1 MHEKNIALLCD
12 EADRLLQLNINLLR
26 QMIDEPDVLSDAKN
40 ENGQLFDKQKALK
53 RIEELEGE
61 QIKTTRREMVLAVVG
76 TMKAGKSTTINAI
89 VGQEILPNRNRPMT
103 SVPTLIRHVPGKT
116 EPVLF
121 LKHIQPVRNLL
132 ITLQEKLATPEGQ
145 QVAQP
150 LQQTGDTRELLKI
163 LADDAWLKNE
173 YHGEDEIFTGLASL
187 NDLVRLAA
195 AMGIEFPFDEYA
207 EVQKLPVIDVAFSH
221 LVGMDACQG
230 TLTLLDTPGPNEA
243 GQPQMEVMMRDQLQK
258 ASAVLAVMDYT
269 QMNSKADEE
278 VRKELNAIADVSAGR
293 LFVLVNKFDEKD
305 RNGDGA
311 DAVRQKVPAMLNS
324 DVLPA
329 SRVYPGSSRQAYLA
343 NRALHELRKT
353 GALPADEA
361 WVDDFVREAFG
372 RMKKEHICKDSE
384 LATEGATELWEG
396 SLIDK
401 LITEVIQSSHSRAAA
416 LAVDSAAAKLMQNAE
431 NVSEYLSLRHQGL
444 QQSIQSL
451 QVHIT
456 SLLTDIQE
464 IEKCQNQ
471 VTGDVKIAMDDINTK
486 TRELLTGVSTSL
498 EEELN
503 AYFRSGKR
511 REQQMLEEED
521 AEQRISQQGILG
533 KIREQFGVSAPGH
546 HSWKRDVDP
555 DSPEIKFSDRRE
567 ALELMMQ
574 IESTV
579 TSLHREAEAQFR
591 PELEKIVRGIETSF
605 RGTALYATENIAGR
619 INARL
624 EDEGFTVKITFPA
637 VSQLQ
642 SRIAVKTS
650 LSALMEERTETV
662 TRRRRQSGFWG
673 KICGAFGTSDW
684 GWETYKENVSRSVI
698 NINTVRKEVMSLTR
712 AYFGE
717 LQTSIEQNINQPVR
731 QEIDAF
737 FCTFREKVEQL
748 RNTLIQSSEDHKRDQ
763 QAQELLTGRLQA
775 LNERVP
781 ELITDSKALR
791 EELEAM
797 L

>member
-26 QMIDEPDVLSDAKN
+26 QMVEEPDVLSDSKN
-40 ENGQLFDKQKALK
+40 EKRLLFDKQKALK

-61 QIKTTRREMVLAVVG
+61 QIKTARREMVLAVVG

-116 EPVLF
+116 EPVLH
-121 LKHIQPVRNLL
+121 LEHIQPVRNLL
-132 ITLQEKLATPEGQ
+132 ITLQEKLATPAGQ
-145 QVAQP
+145 QVAQT
-150 LQQTGDTRELLKI
+150 LQQTGDTRELLDI
-163 LADDAWLKNE
+163 LTDDGWLKNE
-173 YHGEDEIFTGLASL
+173 YHGEEEIFTGLASL

-195 AMGIEFPFDEYA
+195 AMGSEFPFDEYA
-207 EVQKLPVIDVAFSH
+207 EVQKLPVIDVEFSH
-221 LVGMDACQG
+221 LVGMDECQG

-278 VRKELNAIADVSAGR
+278 VRKELNAIADVSVGR

-311 DAVRQKVPAMLNS
+311 DAVCQKVPAMLNS

-343 NRALHELRKT
+343 NRALHELRKNGT
-353 GALPADEA
+353 LPVDEA

-372 RMKKEHICKDSE
+372 RMKKDYVCKDSE

-396 SLIDK
+396 SLIDQ
-401 LITEVIQSSHSRAAA
+401 LITEVILSSHSRAAA

-431 NVSEYLSLRHQGL
+431 NISEYLSLRHQGL
-444 QQSIQSL
+444 MQSIQSL
-451 QVHIT
+451 QAHIT
-456 SLLTDIQE
+456 SLLEDIREIADCQE
-464 IEKCQNQ
+464 Q
-471 VTGDVKIAMDDINTK
+471 VTADVRMAMEEIDAR
-486 TRELLTGVSTSL
+486 TRELLTGVCTSL

-503 AYFRSGKR
+503 DYFRSGKR
-511 REQQMLEEED
+511 KEQQMLEEENS
-521 AEQRISQQGILG
+521 AQP
-533 KIREQFGVSAPGH
+533 RERNAFAFFLDIFGTGNQH
-546 HSWKRDVDP
+546 DRMRDFDP

-567 ALELMMQ
+567 ALELMTQ

-591 PELEKIVRGIETSF
+591 PELEKIVSGIETGF

-619 INARL
+619 INTRL
-624 EDEGFTVKITFPA
+624 EDEGFTVKISFPA

-642 SRIAVKTS
+642 TRLAVKTN

-662 TRRRRQSGFWG
+662 TRRRRQSGLWG

-684 GWETYKENVSRSVI
+684 GWETYKEDVSRSVI

-717 LQTSIEQNINQPVR
+717 LQASIEQDINQPVR

-737 FCTFREKVEQL
+737 FCAFREKVEQL

-763 QAQELLTGRLQA
+763 QAQERLTRRLQA

-791 EELEAM
+791 EELETM

>member
-26 QMIDEPDVLSDAKN
+26 QMVEEPDVLSDSKN
-40 ENGQLFDKQKALK
+40 ENRLLFDKQKALK

-61 QIKTTRREMVLAVVG
+61 QIKTARREMVLAVVG

-116 EPVLF
+116 EPVLH
-121 LKHIQPVRNLL
+121 LEHIQPVRNLL
-132 ITLQEKLATPEGQ
+132 ITLQEKLATPAGQ
-145 QVAQP
+145 QVAQT
-150 LQQTGDTRELLKI
+150 LQQTGDTRELLDI
-163 LADDAWLKNE
+163 LTDDGWLKNE
-173 YHGEDEIFTGLASL
+173 YHGEEEIFTGLASL

-195 AMGIEFPFDEYA
+195 AMGTEFPFDEYA
-207 EVQKLPVIDVAFSH
+207 EVQKLPVIDVEFSH

-269 QMNSKADEE
+269 QMNSKADED

-343 NRALHELRKT
+343 NRALHELRKNGT
-353 GALPADEA
+353 LPVDEA

-372 RMKKEHICKDSE
+372 RMKKDYVCKDSE
-384 LATEGATELWEG
+384 LATEGATDLWEC
-396 SLIDK
+396 SLIDQ
-401 LITEVIQSSHSRAAA
+401 LITEVILSSHSRAAA

-431 NVSEYLSLRHQGL
+431 NISEYLSLRHQGL
-444 QQSIQSL
+444 MQSIQSL
-451 QVHIT
+451 QAHIT
-456 SLLTDIQE
+456 SLLEDIREIADCQE
-464 IEKCQNQ
+464 Q
-471 VTGDVKIAMDDINTK
+471 VTADVRMAMEEIDAR
-486 TRELLTGVSTSL
+486 TRELLTGVYTSL

-503 AYFRSGKR
+503 DYFRSGKR
-511 REQQMLEEED
+511 KEQQMLEEENS
-521 AEQRISQQGILG
+521 AQP
-533 KIREQFGVSAPGH
+533 RERNAFAFFHDIFGTGNQH
-546 HSWKRDVDP
+546 DRMRDFDP

-567 ALELMMQ
+567 ALELMTQ

-591 PELEKIVRGIETSF
+591 PELEKIVSGIETGF

-619 INARL
+619 INTRL
-624 EDEGFTVKITFPA
+624 EDEGFTVKISFPA

-642 SRIAVKTS
+642 TRLAVKTN

-662 TRRRRQSGFWG
+662 TRRRRQSGLWG

-684 GWETYKENVSRSVI
+684 GWETYKEDVSRSVI

-717 LQTSIEQNINQPVR
+717 LQASIEQDINQPVR

-737 FCTFREKVEQL
+737 FCAFREKVEQL

-763 QAQELLTGRLQA
+763 QAQERLTRRLQA

-791 EELEAM
+791 EELETM

>member
-26 QMIDEPDVLSDAKN
+26 QMVEEPDVLSDSKN
-40 ENGQLFDKQKALK
+40 ENRLLFDKQKALK

-61 QIKTTRREMVLAVVG
+61 QIKTARREMVLAVVG

-116 EPVLF
+116 EPVLH
-121 LKHIQPVRNLL
+121 LEHIQPVRNLL
-132 ITLQEKLATPEGQ
+132 ITLQEKLATPAGQ
-145 QVAQP
+145 QVAQT
-150 LQQTGDTRELLKI
+150 LQQTGDTRELLDI
-163 LADDAWLKNE
+163 LTDDGWLKNE
-173 YHGEDEIFTGLASL
+173 YHGEEEIFTGLASL

-195 AMGIEFPFDEYA
+195 AMGSEFPFDEYA
-207 EVQKLPVIDVAFSH
+207 EVQKLPVIDVEFSH

-269 QMNSKADEE
+269 QMNSKADED

-343 NRALHELRKT
+343 NRALHELRKNGT
-353 GALPADEA
+353 LPVDEA

-372 RMKKEHICKDSE
+372 RMKKDYVCKDSE
-384 LATEGATELWEG
+384 LATEGATDLWEC
-396 SLIDK
+396 SLIDQ
-401 LITEVIQSSHSRAAA
+401 LITEVILSSHSRAAA

-431 NVSEYLSLRHQGL
+431 NISEYLSLRHQGL
-444 QQSIQSL
+444 MQSIQSL
-451 QVHIT
+451 QAHIT
-456 SLLTDIQE
+456 SLLEDIREIAGCQE
-464 IEKCQNQ
+464 Q
-471 VTGDVKIAMDDINTK
+471 VTADVRMAMEEIDAR
-486 TRELLTGVSTSL
+486 TRELLTGVCTSL

-503 AYFRSGKR
+503 DYFRSGKR
-511 REQQMLEEED
+511 KEQQMLEEENS
-521 AEQRISQQGILG
+521 AQP
-533 KIREQFGVSAPGH
+533 RERNAFAFFHDIFGTGNQH
-546 HSWKRDVDP
+546 DRMRDFDP

-567 ALELMMQ
+567 ALELMTQ

-591 PELEKIVRGIETSF
+591 PELEKIVSGIETGF

-619 INARL
+619 INTRL
-624 EDEGFTVKITFPA
+624 EDEGFTVKISFPA

-642 SRIAVKTS
+642 TRLAVKTN

-662 TRRRRQSGFWG
+662 TRRRRQSGLWG

-684 GWETYKENVSRSVI
+684 GWETYKEDVSRSVI

-717 LQTSIEQNINQPVR
+717 LQASIEQDINQPVR

-737 FCTFREKVEQL
+737 FCAFREKVEQL

-763 QAQELLTGRLQA
+763 QAQERLTRRLQA

-791 EELEAM
+791 EELETM

>member
-26 QMIDEPDVLSDAKN
+26 QMVEEPDVLSDSKN
-40 ENGQLFDKQKALK
+40 EKRLLFDKQKALK

-61 QIKTTRREMVLAVVG
+61 QIKTARREMVLAVVG

-116 EPVLF
+116 EPVLH
-121 LKHIQPVRNLL
+121 LEHIQPVRNLL
-132 ITLQEKLATPEGQ
+132 ITLQEKLATPAGQ
-145 QVAQP
+145 QVAQT
-150 LQQTGDTRELLKI
+150 LQQTGDTRELLDI
-163 LADDAWLKNE
+163 LTDDGWLKNE
-173 YHGEDEIFTGLASL
+173 YHGEEEIFTGLASL

-195 AMGIEFPFDEYA
+195 AMGSEFPFDEYA
-207 EVQKLPVIDVAFSH
+207 EVQKLPVIDVEFSH
-221 LVGMDACQG
+221 LVGMDECQG

-278 VRKELNAIADVSAGR
+278 VRKELNAIADVSVGN

-311 DAVRQKVPAMLNS
+311 DAVCQKVPAMLNS

-343 NRALHELRKT
+343 NRALHELRKNGT
-353 GALPADEA
+353 LPVDEA

-372 RMKKEHICKDSE
+372 RMKKDYVCKDSE
-384 LATEGATELWEG
+384 LATEGATDLWEG
-396 SLIDK
+396 SLIDQ
-401 LITEVIQSSHSRAAA
+401 LITEVILSSHSRAAA

-431 NVSEYLSLRHQGL
+431 NISEYLSLRHQGL
-444 QQSIQSL
+444 MQSIQSL
-451 QVHIT
+451 QAHIT
-456 SLLTDIQE
+456 SLLEDIREIADCQE
-464 IEKCQNQ
+464 Q
-471 VTGDVKIAMDDINTK
+471 VTADVRMAMEEIDAR
-486 TRELLTGVSTSL
+486 TRELLTGVCTSL

-503 AYFRSGKR
+503 DYFRSGKR
-511 REQQMLEEED
+511 KEQQMLEEENS
-521 AEQRISQQGILG
+521 AQP
-533 KIREQFGVSAPGH
+533 RERNAFAFFLDIFGTGNQH
-546 HSWKRDVDP
+546 DRMRDFDP

-567 ALELMMQ
+567 ALELMTQ

-591 PELEKIVRGIETSF
+591 PELEKIVSGIETGF

-619 INARL
+619 INTRL
-624 EDEGFTVKITFPA
+624 EDEGFTVKISFPA

-642 SRIAVKTS
+642 TRLAVKTN

-662 TRRRRQSGFWG
+662 TRRRRQSGLWG

-684 GWETYKENVSRSVI
+684 GWETYKEDVSRSVI

-717 LQTSIEQNINQPVR
+717 LQASIEQDINQPVR

-737 FCTFREKVEQL
+737 FCAFREKVEQL

-763 QAQELLTGRLQA
+763 QAQERLTRRLQA

-791 EELEAM
+791 EELETM

>member
-26 QMIDEPDVLSDAKN
+26 QMVEEPDVLSDSKN
-40 ENGQLFDKQKALK
+40 EKRLLFDKQKALK

-61 QIKTTRREMVLAVVG
+61 QIKTARREMVLAVVG

-116 EPVLF
+116 EPVLH
-121 LKHIQPVRNLL
+121 LEHIQPVRNLL
-132 ITLQEKLATPEGQ
+132 ITLQEKLATPAGQ
-145 QVAQP
+145 QVAQT
-150 LQQTGDTRELLKI
+150 LQQTGDTRELLDI
-163 LADDAWLKNE
+163 LTDDGWLKNE
-173 YHGEDEIFTGLASL
+173 YHGEEEIFTGLASL

-195 AMGIEFPFDEYA
+195 AMGSEFPFDEYA
-207 EVQKLPVIDVAFSH
+207 EVQKLPVIDVEFSH
-221 LVGMDACQG
+221 LVGMDECQG

-269 QMNSKADEE
+269 QMNSKADED

-343 NRALHELRKT
+343 NRALHELRKNGT
-353 GALPADEA
+353 LPVDEA

-372 RMKKEHICKDSE
+372 RMKKDYVCKDSE
-384 LATEGATELWEG
+384 LATEGATDLWEG
-396 SLIDK
+396 SLIDQ
-401 LITEVIQSSHSRAAA
+401 LITEVILSSHSRAAA

-431 NVSEYLSLRHQGL
+431 NISEYLSLRHQGL
-444 QQSIQSL
+444 MQSIQSL
-451 QVHIT
+451 QAHIT
-456 SLLTDIQE
+456 SLLEDIREIADCQE
-464 IEKCQNQ
+464 Q
-471 VTGDVKIAMDDINTK
+471 VTADVRMAMEEIDAR
-486 TRELLTGVSTSL
+486 TRELLTGVCTSL

-503 AYFRSGKR
+503 DYFRSGKR
-511 REQQMLEEED
+511 KEQQMLEEENS
-521 AEQRISQQGILG
+521 AQP
-533 KIREQFGVSAPGH
+533 RERNAFAFFLDIFGTGNQH
-546 HSWKRDVDP
+546 DRMRDFDP

-567 ALELMMQ
+567 ALELMTQ

-591 PELEKIVRGIETSF
+591 PELEKIVSGIETGF

-619 INARL
+619 INTRL
-624 EDEGFTVKITFPA
+624 EDEGFTVKISFPA

-642 SRIAVKTS
+642 TRLAVKTN

-662 TRRRRQSGFWG
+662 TRRRRQSGLWG

-684 GWETYKENVSRSVI
+684 GWETYKEDVSRSVI

-717 LQTSIEQNINQPVR
+717 LQASIEQDINQPVR

-737 FCTFREKVEQL
+737 FCAFREKVEQL

-763 QAQELLTGRLQA
+763 QAQERLTRRLQA

-791 EELEAM
+791 EELETM

>member
-26 QMIDEPDVLSDAKN
+26 QMVEEPDVLSDSKN
-40 ENGQLFDKQKALK
+40 ENRLLFDKQKALK

-61 QIKTTRREMVLAVVG
+61 QIKTARREMVLAVVG

-116 EPVLF
+116 EPVLH
-121 LKHIQPVRNLL
+121 LEHIQPVRNLL
-132 ITLQEKLATPEGQ
+132 ITLQEKLATPAGQ
-145 QVAQP
+145 QVAQT
-150 LQQTGDTRELLKI
+150 LQQTGDTRELLDI
-163 LADDAWLKNE
+163 LTDDGWLKNE
-173 YHGEDEIFTGLASL
+173 YHGEEEIFTGLASL

-195 AMGIEFPFDEYA
+195 AMGTEFPFDEYA
-207 EVQKLPVIDVAFSH
+207 EVQKLPVIDVEFSH

-269 QMNSKADEE
+269 QMNSKADED

-343 NRALHELRKT
+343 NRALHELRKNGT
-353 GALPADEA
+353 LPVDEA
-361 WVDDFVREAFG
+361 WVDNFVREAFG
-372 RMKKEHICKDSE
+372 RMKKDYVCKDSE
-384 LATEGATELWEG
+384 LATEGATDLWEC
-396 SLIDK
+396 SLIDQ
-401 LITEVIQSSHSRAAA
+401 LITEVILSSHSRAAA

-431 NVSEYLSLRHQGL
+431 NISEYLSLRHQGL
-444 QQSIQSL
+444 MQSIQSL
-451 QVHIT
+451 QAHIT
-456 SLLTDIQE
+456 SLLEDIREIADCQE
-464 IEKCQNQ
+464 Q
-471 VTGDVKIAMDDINTK
+471 VTADVRMAMEEIDAR
-486 TRELLTGVSTSL
+486 TRELLTGVCTSL

-503 AYFRSGKR
+503 DYFRSGKR
-511 REQQMLEEED
+511 KEQQMLEEENS
-521 AEQRISQQGILG
+521 AQP
-533 KIREQFGVSAPGH
+533 RERNAFAFFHDIFGTGNQH
-546 HSWKRDVDP
+546 DRMRDFDP

-567 ALELMMQ
+567 ALELMTQ

-591 PELEKIVRGIETSF
+591 PELEKIVSGIETGF

-619 INARL
+619 INTRL
-624 EDEGFTVKITFPA
+624 EDEGFTVKISFPA

-642 SRIAVKTS
+642 TRLAVKTN

-662 TRRRRQSGFWG
+662 TRRRRQSGLWG

-684 GWETYKENVSRSVI
+684 GWETYKEDVSRSVI

-717 LQTSIEQNINQPVR
+717 LQASIEQDINQPVR

-737 FCTFREKVEQL
+737 FCAFREKVEQL

-763 QAQELLTGRLQA
+763 QAQERLTRRLQA

-791 EELEAM
+791 EELETM

>member
-26 QMIDEPDVLSDAKN
+26 QMVDEPDVLSDSKN
-40 ENGQLFDKQKALK
+40 ENGLLFDKQKALK

-61 QIKTTRREMVLAVVG
+61 QIKTARREMVLAVVG

-116 EPVLF
+116 EPVLH
-121 LKHIQPVRNLL
+121 LEHTQPVRNLL
-132 ITLQEKLATPEGQ
+132 ITLQEKLATPAGQ
-145 QVAQP
+145 QVAQT
-150 LQQTGDTRELLKI
+150 LQQTGDTRELLDI
-163 LADDAWLKNE
+163 LTDDGWLKNE
-173 YHGEDEIFTGLASL
+173 YHGEEEIFTGLASL

-195 AMGIEFPFDEYA
+195 AMGSDFPFDEYA
-207 EVQKLPVIDVAFSH
+207 EVQKLPVIDVEFSH

-269 QMNSKADEE
+269 QMNSKADED

-343 NRALHELRKT
+343 NRALHELRKNGT
-353 GALPADEA
+353 LPVDEA
-361 WVDDFVREAFG
+361 WVDDFIREAFG
-372 RMKKEHICKDSE
+372 RMKKDYVCKDSE
-384 LATEGATELWEG
+384 LATEGATDLWEG
-396 SLIDK
+396 SLIDQ

-451 QVHIT
+451 QAHIT
-456 SLLTDIQE
+456 SLLADIQE
-464 IEKCQNQ
+464 IEECQNQ
-471 VTGDVKIAMDDINTK
+471 VTGDVRMAMEDINTK
-486 TRELLTGVSTSL
+486 TGELLTKVCASL

-503 AYFRSGKR
+503 DYFRSGKR
-511 REQQMLEEED
+511 KEQQMLEEENS
-521 AEQRISQQGILG
+521 AQP
-533 KIREQFGVSAPGH
+533 RERNAFAFFHDIFGTGNQH
-546 HSWKRDVDP
+546 DRMRDFDP

-567 ALELMMQ
+567 ALELMTQ

-591 PELEKIVRGIETSF
+591 PELEKIVRGIETGF
-605 RGTALYATENIAGR
+605 RGTALYATEKIAGR

-624 EDEGFTVKITFPA
+624 EDEGFTVKISFPA

-642 SRIAVKTS
+642 TRLAVQTN

-662 TRRRRQSGFWG
+662 TRRRRQDGVWG
-673 KICGAFGTSDW
+673 TLCRWANTSDW
-684 GWETYKENVSRSVI
+684 GWKEYSVDVSRSVI
-698 NINTVRKEVMSLTR
+698 NMNKVRKEVMSLTR

-717 LQTSIEQNINQPVR
+717 LQASIEQNINQPVR
-731 QEIDAF
+731 QEIDDF

-763 QAQELLTGRLQA
+763 QAQEHLTERLQA

-791 EELEAM
+791 EELETM

>member
-26 QMIDEPDVLSDAKN
+26 QMVEEPDVLSDSKN
-40 ENGQLFDKQKALK
+40 EKRLLFDKQKALK

-61 QIKTTRREMVLAVVG
+61 QIKTARREMVLAVVG

-116 EPVLF
+116 EPVLH
-121 LKHIQPVRNLL
+121 LEHIQPVRNLL
-132 ITLQEKLATPEGQ
+132 ITLQEKLATPAGQ
-145 QVAQP
+145 QVAQT
-150 LQQTGDTRELLKI
+150 LQQTGDTRELLDI
-163 LADDAWLKNE
+163 LTDDGWLKNE
-173 YHGEDEIFTGLASL
+173 YHGEEEIFTGLASL

-195 AMGIEFPFDEYA
+195 AMGSEFPFDEYA
-207 EVQKLPVIDVAFSH
+207 EVQKLPVIDVEFSH
-221 LVGMDACQG
+221 LVGMDECQG

-278 VRKELNAIADVSAGR
+278 VRKELNAIADVSVGR

-311 DAVRQKVPAMLNS
+311 DAVCQKVPAMLNS

-343 NRALHELRKT
+343 NRALHELRKNGT
-353 GALPADEA
+353 LPVDEA

-372 RMKKEHICKDSE
+372 RMKKDYVCKDSE
-384 LATEGATELWEG
+384 LATEGATDLWEG
-396 SLIDK
+396 SLIDQ
-401 LITEVIQSSHSRAAA
+401 LITEVILSSHSRAAA

-431 NVSEYLSLRHQGL
+431 NISEYLSLRHQGL
-444 QQSIQSL
+444 MQSIQSL
-451 QVHIT
+451 QAHIT
-456 SLLTDIQE
+456 SLLEDIREIADCQE
-464 IEKCQNQ
+464 Q
-471 VTGDVKIAMDDINTK
+471 VTADVRMAMEEIDAR
-486 TRELLTGVSTSL
+486 TRELLTGVCTSL

-503 AYFRSGKR
+503 DYFRSGKR
-511 REQQMLEEED
+511 KEQQMLEEENS
-521 AEQRISQQGILG
+521 AQP
-533 KIREQFGVSAPGH
+533 RERNAFAFFLDIFGTGNQH
-546 HSWKRDVDP
+546 DRMRDFDP

-567 ALELMMQ
+567 ALELMTQ

-591 PELEKIVRGIETSF
+591 PELEKIVSGIETGF

-619 INARL
+619 INTRL
-624 EDEGFTVKITFPA
+624 EDEGFTVKISFPA

-642 SRIAVKTS
+642 TRLAVKTN

-662 TRRRRQSGFWG
+662 TRRRRQSGLWG

-684 GWETYKENVSRSVI
+684 GWETYKEDVSRSVI

-717 LQTSIEQNINQPVR
+717 LQASIEQDINQPVR

-737 FCTFREKVEQL
+737 FCAFREKVEQL

-763 QAQELLTGRLQA
+763 QAQEWLTRRLQA

-791 EELEAM
+791 EELETM

>member
-26 QMIDEPDVLSDAKN
+26 QMVEEPDVLSDSKN
-40 ENGQLFDKQKALK
+40 EKRLLFDKQKALK

-61 QIKTTRREMVLAVVG
+61 QIKTARREMVLAVVG

-116 EPVLF
+116 EPVLH
-121 LKHIQPVRNLL
+121 LEHIQPVRNLL
-132 ITLQEKLATPEGQ
+132 ITLQEKLATPAGQ
-145 QVAQP
+145 QVAQT
-150 LQQTGDTRELLKI
+150 LQQTGDTRELLDI
-163 LADDAWLKNE
+163 LTDDGWLKNE
-173 YHGEDEIFTGLASL
+173 YHGEEEIFTGLASL

-195 AMGIEFPFDEYA
+195 AMGSEFPFDEYA
-207 EVQKLPVIDVAFSH
+207 EVQKLPVIDVEFSH

-278 VRKELNAIADVSAGR
+278 VRKELNAIADVSVGR

-311 DAVRQKVPAMLNS
+311 DAVCQKVPAMLNS

-343 NRALHELRKT
+343 NRALHELRKNGT
-353 GALPADEA
+353 LPVDEA

-372 RMKKEHICKDSE
+372 RMKKDYVCKDSE
-384 LATEGATELWEG
+384 LATEGATDLWEG
-396 SLIDK
+396 SLIDQ
-401 LITEVIQSSHSRAAA
+401 LITEVILSSHSRAAA

-431 NVSEYLSLRHQGL
+431 NISEYLSLRHQGL
-444 QQSIQSL
+444 MQSIQSL
-451 QVHIT
+451 QAHIT
-456 SLLTDIQE
+456 SLLEDIREIADCQE
-464 IEKCQNQ
+464 Q
-471 VTGDVKIAMDDINTK
+471 VTADVRMAMEEIDAR
-486 TRELLTGVSTSL
+486 TRELLTGVCTSL

-503 AYFRSGKR
+503 DYFRSGKR
-511 REQQMLEEED
+511 KEQQMLEEENS
-521 AEQRISQQGILG
+521 AQP
-533 KIREQFGVSAPGH
+533 RERNAFAFFLDIFGTGNQH
-546 HSWKRDVDP
+546 DRMRDFDP

-567 ALELMMQ
+567 ALELMTQ

-591 PELEKIVRGIETSF
+591 PELEKIVSGIETGF

-619 INARL
+619 INTRL
-624 EDEGFTVKITFPA
+624 EDEGFTVKISFPA

-642 SRIAVKTS
+642 TRLAVKTN

-662 TRRRRQSGFWG
+662 TRRRRQSGLWG

-684 GWETYKENVSRSVI
+684 GWETYKEDVSRSVI

-717 LQTSIEQNINQPVR
+717 LQASIEQDINQPVR

-737 FCTFREKVEQL
+737 FCAFREKVEQL

-763 QAQELLTGRLQA
+763 QAQERLTRRLQA

-791 EELEAM
+791 EELETM

>member
-26 QMIDEPDVLSDAKN
+26 QMVDEPDVLSDSKN
-40 ENGQLFDKQKALK
+40 ENRLLFDKQKALK

-61 QIKTTRREMVLAVVG
+61 QIKTARREMVLAVVG

-116 EPVLF
+116 EPVLH
-121 LKHIQPVRNLL
+121 LEHIRPVRNLL
-132 ITLQEKLATPEGQ
+132 STLQQKLDTPAGQ
-145 QVAQP
+145 QVAQT
-150 LQQTGDTRELLKI
+150 LQQTGDTCELLDI
-163 LADDAWLKNE
+163 LANDGWLKNE

-195 AMGIEFPFDEYA
+195 AMGSEFPFDEYA
-207 EVQKLPVIDVAFSH
+207 EVQKLPVIDVEFSH

-269 QMNSKADEE
+269 QMNSKADED

-343 NRALHELRKT
+343 NRALHELRKNRT
-353 GALPADEA
+353 LPVDEA

-372 RMKKEHICKDSE
+372 RMKKEYVCKDSE
-384 LATEGATELWEG
+384 MATEGATDLWEG
-396 SLIDK
+396 SLIDQ

-451 QVHIT
+451 QSHIT
-456 SLLTDIQE
+456 SLLADIREIADCQE
-464 IEKCQNQ
+464 Q
-471 VTGDVKIAMDDINTK
+471 VTADVRMAMEEIDAR
-486 TRELLTGVSTSL
+486 TRELLTGVCTSL

-503 AYFRSGKR
+503 DYFRSGKR
-511 REQQMLEEED
+511 KEQQMLEEENS
-521 AEQRISQQGILG
+521 AQP
-533 KIREQFGVSAPGH
+533 RERNAFAFFHDIFGTGNQH
-546 HSWKRDVDP
+546 DRMRDFDP

-567 ALELMMQ
+567 ALELMTQ

-591 PELEKIVRGIETSF
+591 PELEKIVRGIETGF

-624 EDEGFTVKITFPA
+624 EDEGFTVKISFPA

-642 SRIAVKTS
+642 TRLAVKTN

-662 TRRRRQSGFWG
+662 TRRCRQDGVWG
-673 KICGAFGTSDW
+673 TLCRWANTSDW
-684 GWETYKENVSRSVI
+684 GWKEYSVDVSRSVI
-698 NINTVRKEVMSLTR
+698 NINKVREEVMSLTR

-717 LQTSIEQNINQPVR
+717 LQASIEQDINQPVR

-763 QAQELLTGRLQA
+763 QAQERLTGRLQA

-791 EELEAM
+791 EELETM

>member
-26 QMIDEPDVLSDAKN
+26 QMVDEPDVLSDSKN
-40 ENGQLFDKQKALK
+40 ENGLLFDKRKALK

-61 QIKTTRREMVLAVVG
+61 QIKTARREMVLAVVG

-89 VGQEILPNRNRPMT
+89 VGKEILPNRNRPMT

-116 EPVLF
+116 EPL
-121 LKHIQPVRNLL
+121 LHLEHIQPVCNLL
-132 ITLQEKLATPEGQ
+132 ITLKEKIATSEGQ
-145 QVAQP
+145 QVAQT
-150 LQQTGDTRELLKI
+150 LQQTGDTRELLDI
-163 LADDAWLKNE
+163 LADDSWLKNE
-173 YHGEDEIFTGLASL
+173 YHGEEEIFTGLESL

-195 AMGIEFPFDEYA
+195 AMGSEFPFDEYA
-207 EVQKLPVIDVAFSH
+207 EVQKLPVIDVEFSH
-221 LVGMDACQG
+221 LVGMDECQG

-269 QMNSKADEE
+269 QLNSKADED

-343 NRALHELRKT
+343 NRALHELRKNGT
-353 GALPADEA
+353 LPVDEA

-372 RMKKEHICKDSE
+372 RMKKDYVCKDSE
-384 LATEGATELWEG
+384 LATEGATDLWEG
-396 SLIDK
+396 SLIDQ

-451 QVHIT
+451 QAHIT
-456 SLLTDIQE
+456 SLLADIQE
-464 IEKCQNQ
+464 IEECQNQ
-471 VTGDVKIAMDDINTK
+471 VTGDVRMAMEDINTK
-486 TRELLTGVSTSL
+486 TRELLTKVCASL

-503 AYFRSGKR
+503 DYFRSGKR
-511 REQQMLEEED
+511 KEQQMLEEENS
-521 AEQRISQQGILG
+521 AQP
-533 KIREQFGVSAPGH
+533 RERNAFAFFHDIFGTGNQH
-546 HSWKRDVDP
+546 DRMRDFDP
-555 DSPEIKFSDRRE
+555 DSPEIKFSDRRA
-567 ALELMMQ
+567 ALELMTQ

-591 PELEKIVRGIETSF
+591 PELEKIVRGIETGF
-605 RGTALYATENIAGR
+605 RGTALYATEKIAGR

-624 EDEGFTVKITFPA
+624 EDEGFTVKISFPA

-642 SRIAVKTS
+642 TRLAVQTN

-662 TRRRRQSGFWG
+662 TRRRRQDGVWG
-673 KICGAFGTSDW
+673 TLCRWANTSDW
-684 GWETYKENVSRSVI
+684 GWKEYSVDVSRSVI
-698 NINTVRKEVMSLTR
+698 NMNKVRKEVMSLTR

-717 LQTSIEQNINQPVR
+717 LQASIEQNINQPVR
-731 QEIDAF
+731 QEIDDF

-763 QAQELLTGRLQA
+763 QAQEHLTERLQA

-791 EELEAM
+791 EELETM

>member
-26 QMIDEPDVLSDAKN
+26 QMVEEPDVLSDSKN
-40 ENGQLFDKQKALK
+40 ENRLLFDKQKALK

-61 QIKTTRREMVLAVVG
+61 QIKTARREMVLAVVG

-116 EPVLF
+116 EPVLH
-121 LKHIQPVRNLL
+121 LEHIQPVRNLL
-132 ITLQEKLATPEGQ
+132 ITLQEKLATPAGQ
-145 QVAQP
+145 QVAQT
-150 LQQTGDTRELLKI
+150 LQQTGDTRELLDI
-163 LADDAWLKNE
+163 LTDDGWLKNE
-173 YHGEDEIFTGLASL
+173 YHGEEEIFTGLASL

-195 AMGIEFPFDEYA
+195 AMGTEFPFDEYA
-207 EVQKLPVIDVAFSH
+207 EVQKLPVIDVEFSH

-269 QMNSKADEE
+269 QMNSKADED

-343 NRALHELRKT
+343 NRALHELRKNGT
-353 GALPADEA
+353 LPVDEA
-361 WVDDFVREAFG
+361 WVVDFVREAFG
-372 RMKKEHICKDSE
+372 RMKKDYVCKDSE
-384 LATEGATELWEG
+384 LATEGATDLWEC
-396 SLIDK
+396 SLIDQ
-401 LITEVIQSSHSRAAA
+401 LITEVILSSHSRAAA

-431 NVSEYLSLRHQGL
+431 NISEYLSLRHQGL
-444 QQSIQSL
+444 MQSIQSL
-451 QVHIT
+451 QAHIT
-456 SLLTDIQE
+456 SLLEDIREIADCQE
-464 IEKCQNQ
+464 Q
-471 VTGDVKIAMDDINTK
+471 VTADVRMAMEEIDAR
-486 TRELLTGVSTSL
+486 TRELLTGVCTSL

-503 AYFRSGKR
+503 DYFRSGKR
-511 REQQMLEEED
+511 KEQQMLEEENS
-521 AEQRISQQGILG
+521 AQP
-533 KIREQFGVSAPGH
+533 RERNAFAFFHDIFGTGNQH
-546 HSWKRDVDP
+546 DRMRDFDP

-567 ALELMMQ
+567 ALELMTQ

-591 PELEKIVRGIETSF
+591 PELEKIVSGIETGF

-619 INARL
+619 INTRL
-624 EDEGFTVKITFPA
+624 EDEGFTVKISFPA

-642 SRIAVKTS
+642 TRLAVKTN

-662 TRRRRQSGFWG
+662 TRRRRQSGLWG

-684 GWETYKENVSRSVI
+684 GWETYKEDVSRSVI

-717 LQTSIEQNINQPVR
+717 LQASIEQDINQPVR

-737 FCTFREKVEQL
+737 FCAFREKVEQL

-763 QAQELLTGRLQA
+763 QAQERLTRRLQA

-791 EELEAM
+791 EELETM

>member
-26 QMIDEPDVLSDAKN
+26 QMVEEPDVLSDSKN
-40 ENGQLFDKQKALK
+40 ENRLLFDKQKALK

-61 QIKTTRREMVLAVVG
+61 QIKTARREMVLAVVG

-116 EPVLF
+116 EPVLH
-121 LKHIQPVRNLL
+121 LEHIQPVRNLL
-132 ITLQEKLATPEGQ
+132 ITLQEKLATPAGQ
-145 QVAQP
+145 QVAQT
-150 LQQTGDTRELLKI
+150 LQQTGDTRELLDI
-163 LADDAWLKNE
+163 LTDDGWLKNE
-173 YHGEDEIFTGLASL
+173 YHGEEEIFTGLASL

-195 AMGIEFPFDEYA
+195 AMETEFPFDEYA
-207 EVQKLPVIDVAFSH
+207 EVQKLPVIDVEFSH

-269 QMNSKADEE
+269 QMNSKADED

-343 NRALHELRKT
+343 NRALHELRKNGT
-353 GALPADEA
+353 LPVDEA

-372 RMKKEHICKDSE
+372 RMKKDYVCKDSE
-384 LATEGATELWEG
+384 LATEGATDLWEG
-396 SLIDK
+396 SLIDQ
-401 LITEVIQSSHSRAAA
+401 LITEVILSSHSRAAA

-431 NVSEYLSLRHQGL
+431 NISEYLSLRHQGL
-444 QQSIQSL
+444 KQSIQSL
-451 QVHIT
+451 QANIT
-456 SLLTDIQE
+456 SLLEDIRKIADCQE
-464 IEKCQNQ
+464 Q
-471 VTGDVKIAMDDINTK
+471 VTADVRMAMEEIDAR
-486 TRELLTGVSTSL
+486 TRELLTGVCTSL

-503 AYFRSGKR
+503 DYFRSGKR
-511 REQQMLEEED
+511 KEQQMLEEENS
-521 AEQRISQQGILG
+521 AQP
-533 KIREQFGVSAPGH
+533 RERNAFAFFHDIFGTGNQH
-546 HSWKRDVDP
+546 DRMRDFDP

-567 ALELMMQ
+567 ALELMTQ

-591 PELEKIVRGIETSF
+591 PELEKIVSGIETGF

-619 INARL
+619 INTRL
-624 EDEGFTVKITFPA
+624 EDEGFTVKISFPA

-642 SRIAVKTS
+642 TRLAVKTN

-662 TRRRRQSGFWG
+662 TRRRRQSGLWG

-684 GWETYKENVSRSVI
+684 GWETYKEDVSRSVI

-717 LQTSIEQNINQPVR
+717 LQASIEQDINQPVR

-737 FCTFREKVEQL
+737 FCAFREKVEQL

-763 QAQELLTGRLQA
+763 QAQERLTRRLQA

-791 EELEAM
+791 EELETM

>member
-1 MHEKNIALLCD
+1 
-12 EADRLLQLNINLLR
+12 
-26 QMIDEPDVLSDAKN
+26 
-40 ENGQLFDKQKALK
+40 
-53 RIEELEGE
+53 
-61 QIKTTRREMVLAVVG
+61 
-76 TMKAGKSTTINAI
+76 
-89 VGQEILPNRNRPMT
+89 ILPNRNRPMT

-116 EPVLF
+116 EPVLH
-121 LKHIQPVRNLL
+121 LEHIQPVRNLL
-132 ITLQEKLATPEGQ
+132 ITLQEKLATPAGQ
-145 QVAQP
+145 QVAQT
-150 LQQTGDTRELLKI
+150 LQQTGDTRELLDI
-163 LADDAWLKNE
+163 LTDDGWLKNE
-173 YHGEDEIFTGLASL
+173 YHGEEEIFTGLASL

-195 AMGIEFPFDEYA
+195 AMGSEFPFDEYA
-207 EVQKLPVIDVAFSH
+207 EVQKLPVIDVEFSH
-221 LVGMDACQG
+221 LVGMDECQG

-278 VRKELNAIADVSAGR
+278 VRKELNAIADVSVGR

-311 DAVRQKVPAMLNS
+311 DAVCQKVPAMLNS

-343 NRALHELRKT
+343 NRALHELRKNGT
-353 GALPADEA
+353 LPVDEA

-372 RMKKEHICKDSE
+372 RMKKDYVCKDSE
-384 LATEGATELWEG
+384 LATEGATDLWEG
-396 SLIDK
+396 SLIDQ
-401 LITEVIQSSHSRAAA
+401 LITEVILSSHSRAAA

-431 NVSEYLSLRHQGL
+431 NISEYLSLRHQGL
-444 QQSIQSL
+444 MQSIQSL
-451 QVHIT
+451 QAHIT
-456 SLLTDIQE
+456 SLLEDIREIADCQE
-464 IEKCQNQ
+464 Q
-471 VTGDVKIAMDDINTK
+471 VTADVRMAMEEIDAR
-486 TRELLTGVSTSL
+486 TRELLTGVCTSL

-503 AYFRSGKR
+503 DYFRSGKR
-511 REQQMLEEED
+511 KEQQMLEEENS
-521 AEQRISQQGILG
+521 AQP
-533 KIREQFGVSAPGH
+533 RERNAFAFFLDIFGTGNQH
-546 HSWKRDVDP
+546 DRMRDFDP

-567 ALELMMQ
+567 ALELMTQ

-591 PELEKIVRGIETSF
+591 PELEKIVSGIETGF

-619 INARL
+619 INTRL
-624 EDEGFTVKITFPA
+624 EDEGFTVKISFPA

-642 SRIAVKTS
+642 TRLAVKTN

-662 TRRRRQSGFWG
+662 TRRRRQSGLWG

-684 GWETYKENVSRSVI
+684 GWETYKEDVSRSVI

-717 LQTSIEQNINQPVR
+717 LQASIEQDINQPVR

-737 FCTFREKVEQL
+737 FCAFREKVEQL

-763 QAQELLTGRLQA
+763 QAQERLTRRLQA

-791 EELEAM
+791 EELETM

>member
-1 MHEKNIALLCD
+1 
-12 EADRLLQLNINLLR
+12 
-26 QMIDEPDVLSDAKN
+26 
-40 ENGQLFDKQKALK
+40 
-53 RIEELEGE
+53 
-61 QIKTTRREMVLAVVG
+61 T
-76 TMKAGKSTTINAI
+76 
-89 VGQEILPNRNRPMT
+89 
-103 SVPTLIRHVPGKT
+103 
-116 EPVLF
+116 
-121 LKHIQPVRNLL
+121 
-132 ITLQEKLATPEGQ
+132 
-145 QVAQP
+145 
-150 LQQTGDTRELLKI
+150 LQQTGDTRELLDI
-163 LADDAWLKNE
+163 LTDDGWLKNE
-173 YHGEDEIFTGLASL
+173 YHGEEEIFTGLASL

-195 AMGIEFPFDEYA
+195 AMGSDFPFDEYA
-207 EVQKLPVIDVAFSH
+207 EVQKLPVIDVEFSH

-269 QMNSKADEE
+269 QMNSKADED

-343 NRALHELRKT
+343 NRALHELRKNGT
-353 GALPADEA
+353 LPVDEA

-372 RMKKEHICKDSE
+372 RMKKDYVCKDSE
-384 LATEGATELWEG
+384 LATEGATDLWEG
-396 SLIDK
+396 SLIDQ

-451 QVHIT
+451 QAHIT
-456 SLLTDIQE
+456 SLLADIQE
-464 IEKCQNQ
+464 IEECQNQ
-471 VTGDVKIAMDDINTK
+471 VTGDVRMAMEDINTK
-486 TRELLTGVSTSL
+486 TGELLTKVCASL

-503 AYFRSGKR
+503 DYFRSGKR
-511 REQQMLEEED
+511 KEQQMLEEENS
-521 AEQRISQQGILG
+521 AQP
-533 KIREQFGVSAPGH
+533 RERNAFAFFHDIFGTGNQH
-546 HSWKRDVDP
+546 DRMRDFDP
-555 DSPEIKFSDRRE
+555 DSPEIKFSDRRA
-567 ALELMMQ
+567 ALELMTQ

-591 PELEKIVRGIETSF
+591 PELEKIVRGIETGF
-605 RGTALYATENIAGR
+605 RGTALYATEKIAGR

-624 EDEGFTVKITFPA
+624 EDEGFTVKISFPA

-642 SRIAVKTS
+642 TRLAVQTN

-662 TRRRRQSGFWG
+662 TRRRRQDGVWG
-673 KICGAFGTSDW
+673 TLCRWANTSDW
-684 GWETYKENVSRSVI
+684 GWKEYSVDVSRSVI
-698 NINTVRKEVMSLTR
+698 NMNKVRKEVMSLTR

-717 LQTSIEQNINQPVR
+717 LQASIEQNINQPVR
-731 QEIDAF
+731 QEIDDF

-763 QAQELLTGRLQA
+763 QAQEHLTERLQA

-791 EELEAM
+791 EELETM

>member
-26 QMIDEPDVLSDAKN
+26 QMVEEPDVLSDSKN
-40 ENGQLFDKQKALK
+40 ENRLLFDKQKALK

-61 QIKTTRREMVLAVVG
+61 QIKTARREMVLAVVG

-116 EPVLF
+116 EPVLH
-121 LKHIQPVRNLL
+121 LEHIQPVRNLL
-132 ITLQEKLATPEGQ
+132 ITLQEKLATPAGQ
-145 QVAQP
+145 QVAQT
-150 LQQTGDTRELLKI
+150 LQQTGDTCELLDI
-163 LADDAWLKNE
+163 LANDGWLKNE
-173 YHGEDEIFTGLASL
+173 YHGEEEIFTGLASL

-195 AMGIEFPFDEYA
+195 AMGTEFPFDEYA
-207 EVQKLPVIDVAFSH
+207 EVQKLPVIDVEFSH
-221 LVGMDACQG
+221 LVGMDPCQG

-269 QMNSKADEE
+269 QMNSKADED

-343 NRALHELRKT
+343 NRALHELRKNGT
-353 GALPADEA
+353 LPVDEA

-372 RMKKEHICKDSE
+372 RMKKDYVCKDSE
-384 LATEGATELWEG
+384 LATEGATDLWEC
-396 SLIDK
+396 SLIDQ
-401 LITEVIQSSHSRAAA
+401 LITEVILSSHSRAAA

-431 NVSEYLSLRHQGL
+431 NISEYLSLRHQGL
-444 QQSIQSL
+444 MQSIQSL
-451 QVHIT
+451 QAHIT
-456 SLLTDIQE
+456 SLLEDIREIAGCQE
-464 IEKCQNQ
+464 Q
-471 VTGDVKIAMDDINTK
+471 VTADVRMAMEEIDAR
-486 TRELLTGVSTSL
+486 TRELLTGVCTSL

-503 AYFRSGKR
+503 DYFRSGKR
-511 REQQMLEEED
+511 KEQQMLEEENS
-521 AEQRISQQGILG
+521 AQP
-533 KIREQFGVSAPGH
+533 RERNAFAFFHDIFGTGNQH
-546 HSWKRDVDP
+546 DRMRDFDP

-567 ALELMMQ
+567 ALELMTQ

-591 PELEKIVRGIETSF
+591 PELEKIVSGIETGF

-619 INARL
+619 INTRL
-624 EDEGFTVKITFPA
+624 EDEGFTVKISFPA

-642 SRIAVKTS
+642 TRLAVKTN

-662 TRRRRQSGFWG
+662 TRRRRQSGLWG

-684 GWETYKENVSRSVI
+684 GWETYKEDVSRSVI

-717 LQTSIEQNINQPVR
+717 LQASIEQDINQPVR

-763 QAQELLTGRLQA
+763 QAQERLTGRLQA

-791 EELEAM
+791 EELETM

>member
-26 QMIDEPDVLSDAKN
+26 QMVEEPDVLSDSKN
-40 ENGQLFDKQKALK
+40 ENRLLFDKQKALK

-61 QIKTTRREMVLAVVG
+61 QIKTARREMVLAVVG

-116 EPVLF
+116 EPVLH
-121 LKHIQPVRNLL
+121 LEHIQPVRNLL
-132 ITLQEKLATPEGQ
+132 ITLQEKLATPAGQ
-145 QVAQP
+145 QVAQT
-150 LQQTGDTRELLKI
+150 LQQTGDTRELLDI
-163 LADDAWLKNE
+163 LTDDGWLKNE
-173 YHGEDEIFTGLASL
+173 YHGEEEIFTGLASL

-195 AMGIEFPFDEYA
+195 AMETEFPFDEYA
-207 EVQKLPVIDVAFSH
+207 EVQKLPVIDVEFSH

-269 QMNSKADEE
+269 QMNSKADED

-343 NRALHELRKT
+343 NRALHELRKNGT
-353 GALPADEA
+353 LPVDEA

-372 RMKKEHICKDSE
+372 RMKKDYVCKDSE
-384 LATEGATELWEG
+384 LATEGATDLWEC
-396 SLIDK
+396 SLIDQ
-401 LITEVIQSSHSRAAA
+401 LITEVILSSHSRAAA

-431 NVSEYLSLRHQGL
+431 NISEYLSLRHQGL
-444 QQSIQSL
+444 MQSIQSL
-451 QVHIT
+451 QAHIT
-456 SLLTDIQE
+456 SLLEDIREIADCQE
-464 IEKCQNQ
+464 Q
-471 VTGDVKIAMDDINTK
+471 VTADVRMAMEEIDAR
-486 TRELLTGVSTSL
+486 TRELLTGVCTSL

-503 AYFRSGKR
+503 DYFRSGKR
-511 REQQMLEEED
+511 KEQQMLEEENS
-521 AEQRISQQGILG
+521 AQP
-533 KIREQFGVSAPGH
+533 RERNAFAFFHDIFGTGNQH
-546 HSWKRDVDP
+546 DRMRDFDP

-567 ALELMMQ
+567 ALELMTQ

-591 PELEKIVRGIETSF
+591 PELEKIVSGIETGF
-605 RGTALYATENIAGR
+605 RGTALYAAENIAGR
-619 INARL
+619 INTRL
-624 EDEGFTVKITFPA
+624 EDEGFTVKISFPA

-642 SRIAVKTS
+642 TRLAVKTN

-662 TRRRRQSGFWG
+662 TRRRRQSGLWG

-684 GWETYKENVSRSVI
+684 GWETYKEDVSRSVI

-717 LQTSIEQNINQPVR
+717 LQASIEQDINQPVR

-737 FCTFREKVEQL
+737 FCAFREKVEQL

-763 QAQELLTGRLQA
+763 QAQERLTRRLQA

-791 EELEAM
+791 EELETM

>member
-26 QMIDEPDVLSDAKN
+26 QMVDEPDVLSDSKN
-40 ENGQLFDKQKALK
+40 ENGLLFDKQKALK

-61 QIKTTRREMVLAVVG
+61 QIKTARREMVLAVVG

-116 EPVLF
+116 EPVLH
-121 LKHIQPVRNLL
+121 LEHTQPVRNLL
-132 ITLQEKLATPEGQ
+132 ITLQEKLATPAGQ
-145 QVAQP
+145 QVAQT
-150 LQQTGDTRELLKI
+150 LQQTGDTRELLDI
-163 LADDAWLKNE
+163 LTDDGWLKNE
-173 YHGEDEIFTGLASL
+173 YHGEEEIFTGLASL

-195 AMGIEFPFDEYA
+195 AMGSDFPFDEYA
-207 EVQKLPVIDVAFSH
+207 EVQKLPVIDVEFSH

-269 QMNSKADEE
+269 QMNSKADED

-343 NRALHELRKT
+343 NRALHELRKNGT
-353 GALPADEA
+353 LPVDEA

-372 RMKKEHICKDSE
+372 RMKKDYVCKDSE
-384 LATEGATELWEG
+384 LATEGATDLWEG
-396 SLIDK
+396 SLIDQ

-451 QVHIT
+451 QAHIT
-456 SLLTDIQE
+456 SLLADIQE
-464 IEKCQNQ
+464 IEECQNQ
-471 VTGDVKIAMDDINTK
+471 VTGDVRMAMEDINTK
-486 TRELLTGVSTSL
+486 TGELLTKVCASL

-503 AYFRSGKR
+503 DYFRSGKR
-511 REQQMLEEED
+511 KEQQMLEEENS
-521 AEQRISQQGILG
+521 AQP
-533 KIREQFGVSAPGH
+533 RERNAFAFFHDIFGTGNQH
-546 HSWKRDVDP
+546 DRMRDFDP
-555 DSPEIKFSDRRE
+555 DSPEIKFSDRRA
-567 ALELMMQ
+567 ALELMTQ

-591 PELEKIVRGIETSF
+591 PELEKIVRGIETGF
-605 RGTALYATENIAGR
+605 RGTALYATEKIAGG

-624 EDEGFTVKITFPA
+624 EDEGFTVKISFPA

-642 SRIAVKTS
+642 TRLAVQTN

-662 TRRRRQSGFWG
+662 TRRRRQDGVWG
-673 KICGAFGTSDW
+673 TLCRWANTSDW
-684 GWETYKENVSRSVI
+684 GWKEYSVDVSRSVI
-698 NINTVRKEVMSLTR
+698 NMNKVRKEVMSLTR

-717 LQTSIEQNINQPVR
+717 LQASIEQNINQPVR
-731 QEIDAF
+731 QEIDDF

-763 QAQELLTGRLQA
+763 QAQEHLTERLQA

-791 EELEAM
+791 EELETM

>member
-26 QMIDEPDVLSDAKN
+26 QMVDEPDVLSDSKN
-40 ENGQLFDKQKALK
+40 ENGLLFDKRKALK

-61 QIKTTRREMVLAVVG
+61 QIKTARREMVLAVVG

-116 EPVLF
+116 EPVLH
-121 LKHIQPVRNLL
+121 LEHIQPVRNLL
-132 ITLQEKLATPEGQ
+132 ITLQEKLATPAGQ
-145 QVAQP
+145 QVAQS
-150 LQQTGDTRELLKI
+150 LQQTGDTRELLDI
-163 LADDAWLKNE
+163 LADDVWLKNE
-173 YHGEDEIFTGLASL
+173 YHREDEIFTGLASL

-195 AMGIEFPFDEYA
+195 AMGTEFPFDEYA

-243 GQPQMEVMMRDQLQK
+243 GQPQMEMMMRDQLQK

-343 NRALHELRKT
+343 NRALHELRKN
-353 GALPADEA
+353 GALPVDEA
-361 WVDDFVREAFG
+361 WVDDFIREAFG
-372 RMKKEHICKDSE
+372 PMVEEDDWKDSTKVNKKAE
-384 LATEGATELWEG
+384 KLWNI
-396 SLIDK
+396 SLIDQ

-451 QVHIT
+451 QAHIT
-456 SLLTDIQE
+456 SLLADIQE
-464 IEKCQNQ
+464 IEECQNQ
-471 VTGDVKIAMDDINTK
+471 VTGDVRMAMEDINTK
-486 TRELLTGVSTSL
+486 TGELLTKVCASL

-503 AYFRSGKR
+503 DYFRSGKR
-511 REQQMLEEED
+511 KEQQMLEEENS
-521 AEQRISQQGILG
+521 AQP
-533 KIREQFGVSAPGH
+533 RERNAFAFFHDIFGTGNQH
-546 HSWKRDVDP
+546 DRMRDFDP
-555 DSPEIKFSDRRE
+555 DSPEIKFSDRRA
-567 ALELMMQ
+567 ALELMTQ

-591 PELEKIVRGIETSF
+591 PELEKIVSGIETGF
-605 RGTALYATENIAGR
+605 RGTALYTTENIAGR

-624 EDEGFTVKITFPA
+624 EDEGFTVKISFPA

-642 SRIAVKTS
+642 TRLAVKIN

-662 TRRRRQSGFWG
+662 TRRRRQSGVWG
-673 KICGAFGTSDW
+673 TVCRWFGTSDL
-684 GWETYKENVSRSVI
+684 GWENYDEDVSRSVI
-698 NINTVRKEVMSLTR
+698 NINKVREEVMSLTR

-717 LQTSIEQNINQPVR
+717 LQASIEQDINQPVR

-737 FCTFREKVEQL
+737 FCAFREKVEQL

-763 QAQELLTGRLQA
+763 QAQERLTGRLQA

-791 EELEAM
+791 EELETM

>member
-26 QMIDEPDVLSDAKN
+26 QMVDEPDVLSDSKN
-40 ENGQLFDKQKALK
+40 ENRLLFDKQKALK

-61 QIKTTRREMVLAVVG
+61 QIKTARREMVLAVVG

-116 EPVLF
+116 EPVLH
-121 LKHIQPVRNLL
+121 LEHIQPVRNLL
-132 ITLQEKLATPEGQ
+132 STLKQKLDTPAGQ
-145 QVAQP
+145 QVAQT
-150 LQQTGDTRELLKI
+150 LQQTGDTCELLDI
-163 LADDAWLKNE
+163 LANDGWLKNE
-173 YHGEDEIFTGLASL
+173 YHGEEEIFTGLASL

-195 AMGIEFPFDEYA
+195 AMGSEFPFDEYA
-207 EVQKLPVIDVAFSH
+207 EVQKLPVIDVEFSH
-221 LVGMDACQG
+221 LVGMDPCQG

-269 QMNSKADEE
+269 QMNSKADED
-278 VRKELNAIADVSAGR
+278 VRKELNAIADVSTGR

-343 NRALHELRKT
+343 NRALHELRKNRT
-353 GALPADEA
+353 LPVDEA

-372 RMKKEHICKDSE
+372 RMKKEYVCKDSE
-384 LATEGATELWEG
+384 MATEGATDLWEG
-396 SLIDK
+396 SLIDQ

-451 QVHIT
+451 QSHIT
-456 SLLTDIQE
+456 SLLADIREIADCQE
-464 IEKCQNQ
+464 Q
-471 VTGDVKIAMDDINTK
+471 VTADVRMAMEEIDAR
-486 TRELLTGVSTSL
+486 TRELLTGVCTSL

-503 AYFRSGKR
+503 DYFRSGKR
-511 REQQMLEEED
+511 KEQQMLEEENS
-521 AEQRISQQGILG
+521 AQP
-533 KIREQFGVSAPGH
+533 RERNAFAFFHDIFGTGNQH
-546 HSWKRDVDP
+546 DRMRDFDP

-567 ALELMMQ
+567 ALELMTQ

-591 PELEKIVRGIETSF
+591 PELEKIVRGIETGF

-624 EDEGFTVKITFPA
+624 EDEGFTVKISFPA

-642 SRIAVKTS
+642 TRLAVKTN

-662 TRRRRQSGFWG
+662 TRRCRQDGVWG
-673 KICGAFGTSDW
+673 TLCRWANTSDW
-684 GWETYKENVSRSVI
+684 GWKEYSVDVSRSVI
-698 NINTVRKEVMSLTR
+698 NINKVREEVMSLTR

-717 LQTSIEQNINQPVR
+717 LQASIEQDINQPVR

-763 QAQELLTGRLQA
+763 QAQERLTGRLQA

-791 EELEAM
+791 EELETM